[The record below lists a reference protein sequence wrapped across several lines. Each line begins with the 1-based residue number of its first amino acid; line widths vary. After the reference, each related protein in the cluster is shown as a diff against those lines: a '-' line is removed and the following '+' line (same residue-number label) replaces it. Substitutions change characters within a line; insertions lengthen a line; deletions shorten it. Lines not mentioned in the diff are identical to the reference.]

1 MDSGKPNPNKPISLE
16 QLLRRGD
23 VWRGRSQGFMPHTAL
38 DTGHAEL
45 NTHLLNTGWPLANLV
60 EICQPSTL
68 QGPVN
73 NAAVSQGE
81 WLLLTPA
88 LRQLKEG
95 YTVLLN
101 PPAIPY
107 APGLFQ
113 AGVDL
118 DRLLIVEA
126 AKKADFLAS
135 FTEIARADI
144 CVALM
149 AWQPKQNLNYTEL
162 RKCQLACSDGKGL
175 YLLFRPISV
184 QRQSSPAALRL
195 WTKLHLRS
203 LEIQIFK
210 QKGSLNPANNTSI
223 HLPLPQTW
231 LPTAPHADLGRDTR
245 GTSRPSVN
253 NVSAITDAKRN
264 VP

>member
-1 MDSGKPNPNKPISLE
+1 MNPEKPNRNKPISLE

-23 VWRGRSQGFMPHTAL
+23 VWRGRSQGFVSQAAL
-38 DTGHAEL
+38 DTGYAEL
-45 NTHLLNTGWPLANLV
+45 NTHLLHAGWPLASLV
-60 EICQPSTL
+60 EICQPGAL
-68 QGPVN
+68 QGPAN
-73 NAAVSQGE
+73 SGAVSQGE

-101 PPAIPY
+101 PPAVPY
-107 APGLFQ
+107 APGLIQ

-126 AKKADFLAS
+126 EKKTDFLAS
-135 FTEIARADI
+135 FTELARADI
-144 CVALM
+144 CTALM

-162 RKCQLACSDGKGL
+162 RKCQLACTDGKGL

-184 QRQSSPAALRL
+184 QRQSSPAVLRL
-195 WTKLHLRS
+195 WTKLHFRTV
-203 LEIQIFK
+203 EIQIFK
-210 QKGSLNPANNTSI
+210 QKGSLSPANNTSI
-223 HLPLPQTW
+223 HLSLPQTW
-231 LPTAPHADLGRDTR
+231 LPIAPHADLDQDTR
-245 GTSRPSVN
+245 GTSRPSAS
-253 NVSAITDAKRN
+253 NVSAITNAKRN

>member
-1 MDSGKPNPNKPISLE
+1 MDSGKPNPNKPVCLE

-23 VWRGRSQGFMPHTAL
+23 VWRGRSQCFVPQAAL

-45 NTHLLNTGWPLANLV
+45 NAGLLNSGWPLASLV
-60 EICQPSTL
+60 EICQPGAL
-68 QGPVN
+68 QGPAN
-73 NAAVSQGE
+73 TGAVSQGE

-88 LRQLKEG
+88 LRQLKDG

-101 PPAIPY
+101 PPAKPF
-107 APGLFQ
+107 APGLIQ
-113 AGVDL
+113 AGIDL

-126 AKKADFLAS
+126 EKKVDFLAS
-135 FTEIARADI
+135 FTELARAEI
-144 CVALM
+144 CVAIM

-175 YLLFRPISV
+175 YLLFRPVSV

-195 WTKLHLRS
+195 RVKLHLRS

-210 QKGSLNPANNTSI
+210 QKGSLNQADKTGI
-223 HLPLPQTW
+223 HLPLPETW
-231 LPTAPHADLGRDTR
+231 LPVAPHPDLGRDTSDS
-245 GTSRPSVN
+245 SRSPAN
-253 NVSAITDAKRN
+253 NISTITGAKRN
-264 VP
+264 LP